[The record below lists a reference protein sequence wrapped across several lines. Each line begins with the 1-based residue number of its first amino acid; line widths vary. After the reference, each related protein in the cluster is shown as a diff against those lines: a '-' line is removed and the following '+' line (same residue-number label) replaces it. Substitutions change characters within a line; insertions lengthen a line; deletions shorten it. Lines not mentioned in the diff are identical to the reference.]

1 MKGLLRKI
9 VLTAVTAAASL
20 VLFLLL
26 LDGVVMPYMVTVEK
40 VSVPD
45 VDRQSSRQ
53 AAMLL
58 QREGLRMA
66 VRDSV
71 FSEAVSP
78 GHVVEQSPDPGEL
91 IKKGRR
97 VFVDLSRGPRLHE
110 VPKVTGGSIRDARLQ
125 IAGHQLRLG
134 DWVYVSSRDVPRG
147 VVVRQKP
154 PAGTSLPRGG
164 RLYLEISS
172 GSPSALKR
180 VPDLDGLSVAAA
192 GDTLRKYEM
201 SMGAVSKR
209 PGNVSRPGT
218 VLGQLPGAGERV
230 ARNTPVEL
238 IVSAVATPGGG
249 PR

>member
-1 MKGLLRKI
+1 MRGLVRI
-9 VLTAVTAAASL
+9 VFLTAVTAAASL

-26 LDGVVMPYMVTVEK
+26 LDHVVMPYVVTVER

-45 VDRQSSRQ
+45 IDDQSSSE
-53 AAMLL
+53 AALEL

-71 FSEAVSP
+71 FSEAVPP

-110 VPKVTGGSIRDARLQ
+110 VPNVTGGSIREARLQ

-134 DWVYVSSRDVPRG
+134 SWVYVSSVEVPRG
-147 VVVRQKP
+147 VVVRQEP

-164 RLYLEISS
+164 RLYLQISS
-172 GSPSALKR
+172 GSPTALKR
-180 VPDLDGLSVAAA
+180 VPDLEGLPLAAA
-192 GDTLRKYEM
+192 KDTLRKYEM
-201 SMGAVSKR
+201 SMGEVVER
-209 PGNVSRPGT
+209 HGIGSRAGI
-218 VLGQLPGAGERV
+218 VLGQRPRAGNRV
-230 ARNTPVEL
+230 ARNTAVEL
-238 IVSAVATPGGG
+238 IVSAGATVGEGS
-249 PR
+249 R